1 MNIVFFLKV
10 ILGKGEALCGK
21 RITKDVVVNVNI
33 KMTKKWKIK
42 MYIFQPFF
50 IKMVRPLIWNLT
62 ILDTRC

>member
-33 KMTKKWKIK
+33 KMIKKWKIK
-42 MYIFQPFF
+42 RYIFQDLVLSLCFHKGSFF
-50 IKMVRPLIWNLT
+50 F
-62 ILDTRC
+62 

>member
-33 KMTKKWKIK
+33 KMIKKWKIK
-42 MYIFQPFF
+42 KVYFPRF
-50 IKMVRPLIWNLT
+50 IPQSVLP
-62 ILDTRC
+62 